1 MKWRTYW
8 YEQPKNFLTVTPS
21 EICKC
26 FRKLWHKKAH
36 RIDELPPNLLKN
48 VANEISKPLAFI
60 INKSLSSGIIPD
72 LWEIS
77 EVTPLYK
84 SNSKSDFSNYHPISF
99 LLCLSKVLEQVVH
112 RQLSNYLEKHY
123 LLKGSQ
129 FGFCPQR
136 SMELA
141 CNLLVNDIHKN
152 IDNGLLMGEI
162 YLDLSKA
169 FDIVSH
175 LYLLSKFPSC
185 WINGNEFTWFENYI
199 FNRKQHVFYH
209 GHLSKAFPVFRGVPQ
224 GSILGTTLFLLH
236 LDDIDNCLCHYS
248 IIKCA
253 DDTVIYV
260 SGNGSR
266 VNPEKNKCGY
276 SSSSQLAN
284 RQWPF
289 FKLEKG

>member
-36 RIDELPPNLLKN
+36 RIDELPPNLLKD

-84 SNSKSDFSNYHPISF
+84 SNSKSDFSNYHPIYF
-99 LLCLSKVLEQVVH
+99 LPCLSKVLEQVVH

-152 IDNGLLMGEI
+152 IYNRLLMGEI

-169 FDIVSH
+169 FDTVSH

-185 WINGNEFTWFENYI
+185 GINGNEFTWFENYI

-209 GHLSKAFPVFRGVPQ
+209 GHLSKAFPVFRVVPQ